1 MQAHVDYLL
10 DRFPGVPPGRSARIV
25 QKRPSIAIHYID
37 FAPCAAEHRHHTIMR
52 NDPFW
57 VRVLCGKV
65 EPAHDVKVRRS
76 IKSVTQLCTAI
87 DLGDLLSQVR
97 VVSDARL
104 LAIASSFLREPDGIA
119 LFSSHY
125 FCKQAGTGQVTATA
139 VRPRSGLRALPKNAT
154 NTLCSL
160 YRWLCVYGMHAI
172 HTESLPKGVYP
183 LTCGLRCR
191 PSECYGTKMAP
202 TGRSAL

>member
-1 MQAHVDYLL
+1 MSYECAEKFIY
-10 DRFPGVPPGRSARIV
+10 AT
-25 QKRPSIAIHYID
+25 HYID
-37 FAPCAAEHRHHTIMR
+37 FAPCAAEHLHHTIMR

-57 VRVLCGKV
+57 VRVLYGKV
-65 EPAHDVKVRRS
+65 EPAHDVAVRRS

-87 DLGDLLSQVR
+87 ELGDLLSQVR

-139 VRPRSGLRALPKNAT
+139 VRPRSGLRELLKIARTRCALCTGGSACMACMPYIEEACLK
-154 NTLCSL
+154 L
-160 YRWLCVYGMHAI
+160 YTR
-172 HTESLPKGVYP
+172 
-183 LTCGLRCR
+183 
-191 PSECYGTKMAP
+191 
-202 TGRSAL
+202 